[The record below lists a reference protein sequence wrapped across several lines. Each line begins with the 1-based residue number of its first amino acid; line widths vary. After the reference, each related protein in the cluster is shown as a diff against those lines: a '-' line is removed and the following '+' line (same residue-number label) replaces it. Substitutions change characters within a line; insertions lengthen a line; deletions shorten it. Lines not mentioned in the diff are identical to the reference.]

1 MNIKKWAVLPLNKD
15 NAAAIAEKFSIPSFL
30 AMLLEI
36 RGIREQ
42 EQIEDLF
49 SSDVHF
55 SNPLIM
61 ADMQKAVE
69 RIHTAIDHFE
79 KIAVYG
85 DYDAD
90 GVTATAMLYSY
101 LDSCGAN
108 VMFYIPEREGEG
120 YGLNI
125 GAIDILHEQQVDL
138 IVTVDNGISS
148 VAEVDYAGSL
158 GMDMVI
164 TDHHRPREVIPSAIA
179 VVDPFRK
186 DCGSSYKCFAG
197 VGVAFQLIRA
207 LEGEECD
214 INGLLENYSDLVAI
228 GTIGDIVPITGEN
241 RTFVKLGLQ
250 QISHTD
256 RIGLRALLEHASM
269 DGKQLTS
276 TNVAFTVV
284 PRINATGRIGSPD
297 RAVHLLIC
305 EDSEEAQELAAD
317 ICDNN
322 EFRRQIESEI
332 LEKALELL
340 KNEPQRMYDRV
351 MVVEGEGWHHGV
363 IGIVA
368 SRLTDKFGKPC
379 IVISYENGEAKGSGR
394 SIEGFSLFDAVCAC
408 SQYFTKFGGHPMAAG
423 LSMKAENIPA
433 FRTAINAYAASLPNE
448 MPFQTLSM
456 DCKLNPA
463 ALSTEMAESMQ
474 LLEPFGMGNQSPLFG
489 LYQMRLD
496 VITPVGGGKH
506 LRLSFSRNHGTVKCM
521 QFRTTPE
528 EYAYQIGDVLDLAV
542 TLESKPYNGVNTL
555 SVFIK
560 DSKLS
565 GLNID
570 ALLTEQRIYEKTKRL
585 EPLTATEV
593 SALIPTRE
601 EFAVV
606 YRYLRAQKDW
616 HCSVAVLL
624 FRLSCPTIGLA
635 KLLIALDVLT
645 EHGLISL
652 EADGDIFHIAIQNV
666 ANKVDLF
673 QSELLTAIKNL
684 QKDGE

>member
-1 MNIKKWAVLPLNKD
+1 MNIKKWAVLPLNKEK
-15 NAAAIAEKFSIPSFL
+15 AAAIADQYSIPSFL

-36 RGIREQ
+36 RGICEQ
-42 EQIEDLF
+42 DQIESIFNSKARF
-49 SSDVHF
+49 SDPF
-55 SNPLIM
+55 LM

-69 RIHTAIDHFE
+69 CIHSAIDNFQ

-101 LDSCGAN
+101 LESCGAN

-120 YGLNI
+120 YGLNL
-125 GAIDILHEQQVDL
+125 GAIDTLHEQQVDL

-148 VAEVDYAGSL
+148 VAEVEYATSL
-158 GMDMVI
+158 GIDMVI
-164 TDHHRPREVIPSAIA
+164 TDHHRAREIIPSAAA
-179 VVDPFRK
+179 VVDPYRK
-186 DCGSSYKCFAG
+186 DCGSVYKCYAG

-214 INGLLENYSDLVAI
+214 VDGLLENYSDLVAI

-241 RTFVKLGLQ
+241 RAFVKLGLK
-250 QISHTD
+250 QISRTD
-256 RIGLRALLEHASM
+256 RVGLRALVEHASM

-276 TNVAFTVV
+276 SSVAFTIV

-305 EDSEEAQELAAD
+305 DDPEEAQELAAD

-340 KNEPQRMYDRV
+340 KKEPERLYDRV

-368 SRLTDKFGKPC
+368 SRLTDTFGKPC

-394 SIEGFSLFDAVCAC
+394 SIEGFSLFDAICAC

-423 LSMKAENIPA
+423 LSMKAEDIPA
-433 FRTAINAYAASLPNE
+433 FRAAINAYAASLVEE
-448 MPFQTLSM
+448 MPVQTLHI

-463 ALSTEMAESMQ
+463 ALSAEMAQTMQ
-474 LLEPFGMGNQSPLFG
+474 LLEPFGMGNPSPVFG

-496 VITPVGGGKH
+496 AITPVGGGKH
-506 LRLSFSRNHGTVKCM
+506 LRLTFSRNQCSVKCM

-528 EYAYQIGDVLDLAV
+528 EYPYQVGDVLDLAV
-542 TLESKPYNGVNTL
+542 TLECKPYNGVNTL

-565 GLNID
+565 GLDTD
-570 ALLTEQRIYEKTKRL
+570 ALIFGQRIYEKCKRQ
-585 EPLTATEV
+585 EPLAETEV
-593 SALIPTRE
+593 GELIPSRE
-601 EFAVV
+601 EFTVI
-606 YRYLRAQKDW
+606 YRFLRTQNVW
-616 HCSVAVLL
+616 HGSIAVLL
-624 FRLSCPTIGLA
+624 LRLSCSSIGLG
-635 KLLIALDVLT
+635 KLLTALEVFA
-645 EHGLISL
+645 EHGLIQFKM
-652 EADGDIFHIAIQNV
+652 DDNNCYIALHNV
-666 ANKVDLF
+666 STKVDLF
-673 QSELLTAIKNL
+673 QSDLLSSIKHL